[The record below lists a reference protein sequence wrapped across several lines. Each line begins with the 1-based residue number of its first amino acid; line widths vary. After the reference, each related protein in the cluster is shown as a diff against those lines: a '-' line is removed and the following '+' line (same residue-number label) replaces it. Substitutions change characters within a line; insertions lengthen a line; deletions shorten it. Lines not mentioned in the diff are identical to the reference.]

1 MHPRDDRVRNSKESD
16 EQDRASLDDASL
28 DDAQATETIIRRA
41 QEGETS
47 ALRALYE
54 RHVTAV
60 YRFMFY
66 RTGDEMVAED
76 LTSQVF
82 VNVLNGI
89 HRYEIRGLPF
99 RAWLFRIA
107 RARLAD
113 YYRKAERQAEGEAS
127 LIKARAAVHSPG
139 RAPDDQFRYENLR
152 QALDYL
158 TPAELDAVLL
168 RFVGDLTHR
177 EVATIINSNENAV
190 KSKIR
195 RALTKMRRVIESIE
209 DFNA

>member
-1 MHPRDDRVRNSKESD
+1 MHPQDDEHYKD
-16 EQDRASLDDASL
+16 EDAL
-28 DDAQATETIIRRA
+28 IRRA
-41 QEGETS
+41 RQGDES
-47 ALRALYE
+47 ALSVLYE
-54 RHVTAV
+54 QHVTAI

-113 YYRKAERQAEGEAS
+113 YYRKAERQEEGHAS
-127 LIKARAAVHSPG
+127 LVELREAVRPVG
-139 RAPDDQFRYENLR
+139 DNPDDRFRYESLR
-152 QALDYL
+152 QALEYL

-168 RFVGDLTHR
+168 RFVGDLTNR
-177 EVATIINSNENAV
+177 EVGTIVNSNANAV

-195 RALTKMRRVIESIE
+195 RALKKMRRVIESIE
-209 DFNA
+209 GFNE

>member
-1 MHPRDDRVRNSKESD
+1 MHPQDDEVRDITESD
-16 EQDRASLDDASL
+16 EHNDKLGDDAL
-28 DDAQATETIIRRA
+28 IRCAR
-41 QEGETS
+41 EGQKS
-47 ALRALYE
+47 ALTTLYE

-66 RTGDEMVAED
+66 RTGDEMIAED

-113 YYRKAERQAEGEAS
+113 YYRMAERQEEGQAS
-127 LIKARAAVHSPG
+127 LIEAREVIHAQG
-139 RAPDDQFRYENLR
+139 RTPDDRFRYENLR

-177 EVATIINSNENAV
+177 EVATIVNSNENAV

-195 RALTKMRRVIESIE
+195 RALTKMRQVIESIE
-209 DFNA
+209 DFNP

>member
-1 MHPRDDRVRNSKESD
+1 MHPRDNEICKD
-16 EQDRASLDDASL
+16 EGHNEEECDEYEDAL
-28 DDAQATETIIRRA
+28 IRRA
-41 QEGETS
+41 RQGDEVAFGE
-47 ALRALYE
+47 LYE
-54 RHVTAV
+54 RHVTVV

-82 VNVLNGI
+82 VNVLTGI
-89 HRYEIRGLPF
+89 QRYEIRGLPF

-113 YYRKAERQAEGEAS
+113 YYRHTERRDQGRTS
-127 LIKARAAVHSPG
+127 LIELREAVHPRG
-139 RAPDDQFRYENLR
+139 EDPDDQFRYESLR

-168 RFVGDLTHR
+168 RFVGDLTNR
-177 EVATIINSNENAV
+177 EVSLIIDSNANAV

-195 RALTKMRRVIESIE
+195 RALKKMRQVIERIE
-209 DFNA
+209 AFNES

>member
-1 MHPRDDRVRNSKESD
+1 MHPQDNEHHTD
-16 EQDRASLDDASL
+16 EDAL
-28 DDAQATETIIRRA
+28 IRRA
-41 QEGETS
+41 RQGDES
-47 ALRALYE
+47 ALGALYE
-54 RHVTAV
+54 RHVTAI

-113 YYRKAERQAEGEAS
+113 YYRKAERQEEGQSA
-127 LIKARAAVHSPG
+127 LIDVREVVRPTG
-139 RAPDDQFRYENLR
+139 DDPDDQFRYETLR
-152 QALDYL
+152 QALEYL
-158 TPAELDAVLL
+158 TPAEMEAVLL
-168 RFVGDLTHR
+168 RFVGDLTNR
-177 EVATIINSNENAV
+177 EVATIINSNANAV

-209 DFNA
+209 DFNE

>member
-1 MHPRDDRVRNSKESD
+1 MHPQND
-16 EQDRASLDDASL
+16 EHHKGEDGDEHEDAL
-28 DDAQATETIIRRA
+28 IRRA
-41 QEGETS
+41 RQGDAS
-47 ALRALYE
+47 ALSALYE
-54 RHVTAV
+54 RHVTAI

-113 YYRKAERQAEGEAS
+113 YYRRSERQEEGRAS
-127 LIKARAAVHSPG
+127 LIELREAVRPVG
-139 RAPDDQFRYENLR
+139 EAPDDRFRYESLK
-152 QALDYL
+152 QALEYL

-168 RFVGDLTHR
+168 RFVGDLTNR
-177 EVATIINSNENAV
+177 EVGTIINSNANAV

-195 RALTKMRRVIESIE
+195 RALEKMRRVMESIE
-209 DFNA
+209 GFNE

>member
-1 MHPRDDRVRNSKESD
+1 MHPQDNEHHRDE
-16 EQDRASLDDASL
+16 DAL
-28 DDAQATETIIRRA
+28 IRRA
-41 QEGETS
+41 RQGDES
-47 ALRALYE
+47 ALGALYE
-54 RHVTAV
+54 RHVTAI

-113 YYRKAERQAEGEAS
+113 YYRKTERQEEGQSA
-127 LIKARAAVHSPG
+127 LIEVREVVRPTG
-139 RAPDDQFRYENLR
+139 DDPDDPFRYETLR

-158 TPAELDAVLL
+158 TPAEMDAVLL
-168 RFVGDLTHR
+168 RFVGDLTNR
-177 EVATIINSNENAV
+177 QVATIVNSNANAV

-195 RALTKMRRVIESIE
+195 RALKKMRRVMESIE
-209 DFNA
+209 DFNE

>member
-1 MHPRDDRVRNSKESD
+1 MHPQDNEPYTDEDCSKHSE
-16 EQDRASLDDASL
+16 EHEEAL
-28 DDAQATETIIRRA
+28 IRRA
-41 QEGETS
+41 RQGDET
-47 ALRALYE
+47 ALSALYE

-113 YYRKAERQAEGEAS
+113 YYRKAERQEEGQSA
-127 LIKARAAVHSPG
+127 LIDVREVVRPTG
-139 RAPDDQFRYENLR
+139 DDPDDQFRYETLR
-152 QALDYL
+152 QALEYL
-158 TPAELDAVLL
+158 TPAEMEAVLL
-168 RFVGDLTHR
+168 RFVGDLTNR
-177 EVATIINSNENAV
+177 EVATIINSNANAV

-209 DFNA
+209 DFNE

>member
-1 MHPRDDRVRNSKESD
+1 MHPHDDEHDKD
-16 EQDRASLDDASL
+16 EDYDGHADAL
-28 DDAQATETIIRRA
+28 IRRA
-41 QEGETS
+41 RQGDEA
-47 ALRALYE
+47 ALGALYE
-54 RHVTAV
+54 QHVAAV

-82 VNVLNGI
+82 VSVLHSI
-89 HRYEIRGLPF
+89 RRYEIRGLPF

-113 YYRKAERQAEGEAS
+113 YYRQAERRDEGRAS
-127 LIKARAAVHSPG
+127 LIEVREAVNPTG
-139 RAPDDQFRYENLR
+139 DDPDDRFRYEGLQ
-152 QALDYL
+152 QALEYL

-177 EVATIINSNENAV
+177 EVGTIVNSNANAV

-195 RALTKMRRVIESIE
+195 RALEKMRQVIERIE
-209 DFNA
+209 DFNESRE